1 MKAEVIGL
9 LSSTGAPEIK
19 ISHNGEELI
28 FSASCYGRNSFHEEY
43 DVFDHIN
50 RYWETFPEDKATAL
64 FNCYREISILF
75 STIWARAALTS
86 ELNKKVIELM
96 SFHKFEDLHQWVLFS
111 PFISIPPAFE
121 TEYVHNIDRQGS
133 REQTYI
139 RSDYTKLIALA
150 MAMRTMIPIW
160 GHYIAFTRQETG
172 TLYKEYYAFQLLHHS
187 EIIHSEPFKKLLV
200 YIDRTVGEDRCNP
213 TTITEGISSEDYTT
227 WMLALVVV
235 RRLAVGDIRGS
246 DPRANMVTFIH
257 RYVTSKMKGSDIAA
271 DSAVKPKIYDE
282 GGSDIES
289 KLSALERFK
298 IKHDLSLGEIVE
310 LLFSVSDLRKTAF
323 RLSANMTDE
332 LLQRSLKSVEQLY
345 TQRLLD
351 PQVMLLRW
359 IMKPVISPRGLMYL
373 DQATVVNTFGVLQ
386 AVLWARGHHYLALLS
401 TSYANFGENEMFL
414 TSSDS
419 RQRIPKDMVAELDR
433 IYPFHKIVG
442 GRKSSQRPI
451 NLAVKSIETLADNL
465 SMFTWTM
472 TADSELI
479 TQAFGHC
486 NTKRIPIPSDIKIKL
501 ARLVIELGNRNW
513 T

>member
-9 LSSTGAPEIK
+9 LSTTGAPEIK
-19 ISHNGEELI
+19 ITHKGEELI
-28 FSASCYGRNSFHEEY
+28 FSASCYGRNSFHAEY
-43 DVFDHIN
+43 DVFEHIN
-50 RYWETFPEDKATAL
+50 RYWETFPEAKADAV
-64 FNCYREISILF
+64 FNCYRKISIAF
-75 STIWARAALTS
+75 SEILVRSSLTV
-86 ELNKKVIELM
+86 ELNKHVIELM
-96 SFHKFEDLHQWVLFS
+96 SYHEFNDLHQWVMFS
-111 PFISIPPAFE
+111 PHILIPSTFE
-121 TEYVHNIDRQGS
+121 TDYVHNIDRQGT

-187 EIIHSEPFKKLLV
+187 EIIHSEPFNKLMV
-200 YIDRTVGEDRCNP
+200 YIDRTVGDDRSNP

-227 WMLALVVV
+227 WMMALVVV
-235 RRLAVGDIRGS
+235 RRLAVGDIRGT

-257 RYVTSKMKGSDIAA
+257 RYVTSKMKGSDISA
-271 DSAVKPKIYDE
+271 DNAVKPKIYDE

-310 LLFSVSDLRKTAF
+310 LLFSVSDIRKTAY
-323 RLSANMTDE
+323 RLSSNMTDDI
-332 LLQRSLKSVEQLY
+332 LNRSLASAEQLKNC
-345 TQRLLD
+345 RLLD
-351 PQVMLLRW
+351 PQVMILRW
-359 IMKPVISPRGLMYL
+359 ILKPVISPRGLMYL
-373 DQATVVNTFGVLQ
+373 DKDTVVKTFGILQ

-401 TSYANFGENEMFL
+401 TSYANMNDHEMFV

-419 RQRIPKDMVAELDR
+419 RQRIPKDMLAELDR
-433 IYPFHKIVG
+433 LYPFHKIVG
-442 GRKSSQRPI
+442 GRKTGQRPI

-465 SMFTWTM
+465 SMFSWTM
-472 TADSELI
+472 TADSELVS
-479 TQAFGHC
+479 QVFGNC
-486 NTKRIPIPSDIKIKL
+486 NTKRITIPSDIKIKL
-501 ARLVIELGNRNW
+501 AKLVIELGNRNW